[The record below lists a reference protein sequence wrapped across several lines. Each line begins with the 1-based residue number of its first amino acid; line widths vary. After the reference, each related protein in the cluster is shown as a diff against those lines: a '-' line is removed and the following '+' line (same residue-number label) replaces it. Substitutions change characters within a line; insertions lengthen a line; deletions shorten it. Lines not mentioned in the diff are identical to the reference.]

1 MSSSFGSR
9 FRVTLFGES
18 HGPAIGAVIEGVTPG
33 LRLEEEYI
41 RAYCARRLARGAYS
55 TARHEPDLPRVV
67 SGAVDGVACGTPLTV
82 VIENTST
89 RSGDYGPQSR
99 IARPGHADYTGHLR
113 YDGFNDVR
121 GGGHFSGRLTAPLVY
136 AGAVASLMLRRQGV
150 AIGAHAA
157 EIAGVT
163 DTPFDPVSV
172 GPREFDALH
181 GRDFPVLDPAAGE
194 GMQAAIAAAR
204 ADCDSVGGVVEC
216 AVTGLPAGV
225 GDPFFDTLESRLAYL
240 LFAIPAVKGVEFGAG
255 FSAARMR
262 GSESNDPFVSEG
274 GRIRTSRNAAG
285 GIQGGISNGMPI
297 LFRAAFKPTPSIAKP
312 QQTVD
317 FVTGEALTAEIRGR
331 HDPCIVPRAA
341 VCVEAA
347 AAIALADLLG

>member
-18 HGPAIGAVIEGVTPG
+18 HGPAIGAVIDGVTPG
-33 LRLEEEYI
+33 LPLDEAYI
-41 RAYCARRLARGAYS
+41 RAYCARRLARGTYS
-55 TARHEPDLPRVV
+55 TARREPDLPRIL

-82 VIENTST
+82 LIENTST
-89 RSGDYGPQSR
+89 HSGDYGPQAQ
-99 IARPGHADYTGHLR
+99 IARPGHADYTGFLR
-113 YDGFNDVR
+113 YQGHNDVR

-136 AGAVASLMLRRQGV
+136 AGAVASLMLQERGV

-157 EIAGVT
+157 AIAGVQ
-163 DTPFDPVSV
+163 DTPFDPVAV
-172 GPREFDALH
+172 GPDQFAALH
-181 GRDFPVLDPAAGE
+181 ARDFPVLDPAAGE
-194 GMQAAIAAAR
+194 AMQQAIAAAR
-204 ADCDSVGGVVEC
+204 ADGDSVGGVVEC

-225 GDPFFDTLESRLAYL
+225 GDPFFDTLESQLAAI

-255 FSAARMR
+255 FAAAAMR

-274 GRIRTSRNAAG
+274 GLVRTTRNAAG
-285 GIQGGISNGMPI
+285 GIQGGIANGMP
-297 LFRAAFKPTPSIAKP
+297 LVFRAAFKPTPSIAKP
-312 QQTVD
+312 QQTVN
-317 FVTGEALTAEIRGR
+317 FVTGENCTAQIKGR

-347 AAIALADLLG
+347 AAIALADLWS

>member
-312 QQTVD
+312 QQTVN

>member
-33 LRLEEEYI
+33 LHLEEGYI

-55 TARHEPDLPRVV
+55 TARREPDLPHIV

-89 RSGDYGPQSR
+89 RSGDYGPQSQ

-113 YDGFNDVR
+113 YGGFNDVR

-136 AGAVASLMLRRQGV
+136 AGAVASLMLRRQGI

-157 EIAGVT
+157 EIAGVA

-181 GRDFPVLDPAAGE
+181 SRDFPVLDPAAGE

-274 GRIRTSRNAAG
+274 GKIRTSRNAAG
-285 GIQGGISNGMPI
+285 GIQGGISNGMPL

-312 QQTVD
+312 QQTVN
-317 FVTGEALTAEIRGR
+317 FITGETLTAEIRGR

>member
-41 RAYCARRLARGAYS
+41 RAYCARRLARGAS
-55 TARHEPDLPRVV
+55 PPARHEPDLPRVV

-312 QQTVD
+312 QQTVN